1 MKDMTTPIHLLI
13 SPVSSFGLDLQ
24 TVFTFAIMSLVLEP
38 VLSLLGYISTNAAK
52 RPIHTIV
59 CISVLATT
67 AYFSILDLSIPNSI
81 NTLSTSFYHDGSH
94 TLNNASEWVR
104 IDNPAEYPD
113 ALHLASARLVFAGI
127 SSASVPDI
135 PFTTNCEG
143 VYEKDLLIPFNQ
155 LDSWV
160 DSVSEV
166 KAVSSIE
173 SQEDV
178 WRLRKS
184 FSWALWVKWNFTRL
198 MDLIHAT
205 ETFDLAVVGIAYLAM
220 HYTFISLYISMQR
233 LGSTFWLATSIM
245 LSSTFAFMFAFVT
258 SFYLGVPVSIVT
270 LSEGLP
276 FLVVTIGFGNK
287 IRLTDIVLQTFNTRK
302 PGSSIKDLISGVI
315 VTEGKFILRDY
326 AIEIIALIGGAS
338 CGVNGLWQFC
348 FLSVWIL
355 IYDLLMVVTFHSAIL
370 SIKIEIA
377 KIKRNEA
384 IRDALEEDGVS
395 QKVAESVAHSQ
406 SDEKKSNYSVTV
418 FKVLMVSCFVL
429 LNAVQ
434 LTNYPINAATFKA
447 PSNSLS
453 ESIVRQVPQ
462 SAGGTVVTILP
473 AFIFEH
479 ARLSARFED
488 SIILFLR
495 RWTETIGDPLI
506 SKFVVIVLALSVGLN
521 AYLFNAAR
529 EPTVKIV
536 EKIVEIEKKI
546 PIIIERTSAS
556 ASDSDE
562 NSEDADD
569 MIEMKSS
576 VKSKPPASK
585 RTLDESALFLKAG
598 NAKLLETEEL
608 VNLAVS
614 GKLPL
619 YALEKHLGDTTRAVA
634 VRRAAVSRLSIT
646 KNLENSLLPYEHYDF
661 DRVLGAC
668 CENVVG
674 YVPIP
679 VGVAG
684 PMTID
689 GKSYYLPMATTE
701 GCLVASTMRGC
712 KAMNAGG
719 GVTTVL
725 TNDGMTR
732 GPCVSFA
739 SLTRAGEAKIWL
751 DSEEGQR
758 TIKKA
763 FNSTSRFARLQHI
776 KTAMAGTLLFIRF
789 TTTTGDAMGM
799 NMISKGVEYSLKYM
813 VEECGFEDMEIISVS
828 GNYCTDKKPA
838 SINWIEG
845 RGKSVVAEAI
855 VPGHIV
861 RSVLK
866 SDVDAM
872 VELNISKNLIGSAMA
887 GSIGGFN
894 AQASNLVTA
903 IYLAT
908 GQDPAQN
915 VESSNCITLMKNVDG
930 NLHISVSMPSIEVG
944 TIGGGTILEP
954 QGAMLDL
961 LGVRGPHP
969 TSPGANSRQ
978 LARIVAAGVLAAE
991 LSLCAALAAGHLVQ
1005 SHMTHNRSKAPTPA
1019 VASNADLKRLADG
1032 SKICIKS

>member
-1 MKDMTTPIHLLI
+1 M
-13 SPVSSFGLDLQ
+13 SF
-24 TVFTFAIMSLVLEP
+24 VLNP

-67 AYFSILDLSIPNSI
+67 AYFSILDLSIPTSI
-81 NTLSTSFYHDGSH
+81 NTLSTSFYHDGTSP
-94 TLNNASEWVR
+94 LANASEWIKVE
-104 IDNPAEYPD
+104 NPTDYPD
-113 ALHLASARLVFAGI
+113 ANHLVSARLIFAGI
-127 SSASVPDI
+127 SSATVPTVPYTSHGD
-135 PFTTNCEG
+135 G
-143 VYEKDLLIPFNQ
+143 LYEKDLLIPFDQ
-155 LDSWV
+155 LNSWV
-160 DSVSEV
+160 DSVSELKV
-166 KAVSSIE
+166 P
-173 SQEDV
+173 SQTEALDDI

-205 ETFDLAVVGIAYLAM
+205 ETFDLAVVGIAYVAM

-233 LGSTFWLATSIM
+233 LGSKFWLATSIM

-287 IRLTDIVLQTFNTRK
+287 IRLTDIALQTFNARNR
-302 PGSSIKDLISGVI
+302 GSSVNDLVSGVI
-315 VTEGKFILRDY
+315 ATEGKTIMRDY

-355 IYDLLMVVTFHSAIL
+355 FYDLLMMTTFHAAIL
-370 SIKIEIA
+370 SIKVEIG

-395 QKVAESVAHSQ
+395 QKVAESVVHAQ
-406 SDEKKSNYSVTV
+406 SSEKKTNYSVTV

-447 PSNSLS
+447 SSNSLS
-453 ESIVRQVPQ
+453 ENIVSHVPQ
-462 SAGGTVVTILP
+462 TSAGTVVTILP
-473 AFIFEH
+473 AFVFEH

-506 SKFVVIVLALSVGLN
+506 SKFIVIVLALSVGLN
-521 AYLFNAAR
+521 AYLFKVAR

-536 EKIVEIEKKI
+536 EKIITIEKKI

-556 ASDSDE
+556 GSDSDD
-562 NSEDADD
+562 NSEEADG
-569 MIEMKSS
+569 IITMKAAPKAKVNA
-576 VKSKPPASK
+576 VKRS
-585 RTLDESALFLKAG
+585 LDESALFLKSG
-598 NAKLLETEEL
+598 NAKLLENEEL
-608 VNLAVS
+608 VNLS
-614 GKLPL
+614 ITGKLPL

-634 VRRAAVSRLSIT
+634 VRRSVVSRLSET
-646 KNLENSLLPYEHYDF
+646 KNLESSLLPYEHYDF
-661 DRVLGAC
+661 DRVMGAC
-668 CENVVG
+668 CENVIG
-674 YVPIP
+674 YIPLP

-684 PMTID
+684 PLIID
-689 GKSYYLPMATTE
+689 DKPYYIPMATTE

-739 SLTRAGEAKIWL
+739 SLKRAGQAKMWL

-758 TIKKA
+758 VIKKA
-763 FNSTSRFARLQHI
+763 FNSTSRFARLQHT
-776 KTAMAGTLLFIRF
+776 KTALAGTLLFIRF

-813 VEECGFEDMEIISVS
+813 VEECGFDDMEVISVS

-838 SINWIEG
+838 AINWIEG
-845 RGKSVVAEAI
+845 RGKSVVAAAI

-866 SDVDAM
+866 SDVDAL

-887 GSIGGFN
+887 GSVGGFN
-894 AQASNLVTA
+894 AQAANLVTA
-903 IYLAT
+903 IFLAT

-915 VESSNCITLMKNVDG
+915 VESSNCITLMKNIDG

-961 LGVRGPHP
+961 LGVRGPHT
-969 TSPGANSRQ
+969 TSPGENARQ
-978 LARIVAAGVLAAE
+978 LAKIVAAGVLAAE
-991 LSLCAALAAGHLVQ
+991 LSLGAALAAGHLVQ
-1005 SHMTHNRSKAPTPA
+1005 SHMTHNRSKAPTPS
-1019 VASNADLKRLADG
+1019 VTSTADLKRLTEG
-1032 SKICIKS
+1032 SQICIKS

>member
-1 MKDMTTPIHLLI
+1 
-13 SPVSSFGLDLQ
+13 
-24 TVFTFAIMSLVLEP
+24 MSLALKP
-38 VLSLLGYISTNAAK
+38 LLSLLGYISTIAAK

-67 AYFSILDLSIPNSI
+67 AYFSILDLSIPTSV
-81 NTLSTSFYHDGSH
+81 NTLSTSFYHDGTSSF
-94 TLNNASEWVR
+94 TNTSEWTL
-104 IDNPAEYPD
+104 IQSPTDYPEAE
-113 ALHLASARLVFAGI
+113 HLVSAKLIFAGI
-127 SSASVPDI
+127 SSAVVPQVPNTLPSDSL
-135 PFTTNCEG
+135 
-143 VYEKDLLIPFNQ
+143 YEKDLLVPFSQ
-155 LDSWV
+155 LNSWV
-160 DSVSEV
+160 DTVSELKV
-166 KAVSSIE
+166 ASTSDAPDEI
-173 SQEDV
+173 

-205 ETFDLAVVGIAYLAM
+205 ETFDLAVVGIAYVAM
-220 HYTFISLYISMQR
+220 HYTFISLYISMRR
-233 LGSTFWLATSIM
+233 LGSKFWLATSIL

-287 IRLTDIVLQTFNTRK
+287 IRLTDITLQAFNNRT
-302 PGSSIKDLISGVI
+302 PGSSVEQMVSGVI
-315 VTEGKFILRDY
+315 ATEGKNILRDY
-326 AIEIIALIGGAS
+326 AIQIIALIGGAS

-355 IYDLLMVVTFHSAIL
+355 IYDLIIMLTFHAAIL
-370 SIKIEIA
+370 SIKVEIG

-395 QKVAESVAHSQ
+395 QQVAESVAHSQ
-406 SDEKKSNYSVTV
+406 VDESKTNYSVSV
-418 FKVLMVSCFVL
+418 FKVLMVSCFIL

-434 LTNYPINAATFKA
+434 LTNYPINAATFKT
-447 PSNSLS
+447 SSFTLS
-453 ESIVRQVPQ
+453 EVIVNQVHPFET
-462 SAGGTVVTILP
+462 GTVITVLP
-473 AFIFEH
+473 AFVFEH

-488 SIILFLR
+488 SIIVFLR

-506 SKFVVIVLALSVGLN
+506 SKFIVIVLALSVGLN

-529 EPTVKIV
+529 EPTVKVV
-536 EKIVEIEKKI
+536 ERIIEKKV

-556 ASDSDE
+556 GSDSDGSDGDDVIE
-562 NSEDADD
+562 IKATNKSAKPTGIKRSLED
-569 MIEMKSS
+569 
-576 VKSKPPASK
+576 
-585 RTLDESALFLKAG
+585 SALFLKSG
-598 NAKLLETEEL
+598 NAKLLEDEEL
-608 VNLAVS
+608 INLSVS

-619 YALEKHLGDTTRAVA
+619 YALEKHLGDTTRAVFI
-634 VRRAAVSRLSIT
+634 RRAVVSRLSET
-646 KNLENSLLPYEHYDF
+646 KNLESSLLPYEHYDF

-674 YVPIP
+674 YIPLP

-684 PMTID
+684 PLIID
-689 GKSYYLPMATTE
+689 GKPYFLPMATTE

-732 GPCVSFA
+732 GPCVSFS
-739 SLTRAGEAKIWL
+739 SLLRAGEAKIWL

-776 KTAMAGTLLFIRF
+776 KTAIAGTLLFIRF

-813 VEECGFEDMEIISVS
+813 VEECGFEDMEVISVS

-838 SINWIEG
+838 AINWIEG

-855 VPGHIV
+855 VPGHVV

-887 GSIGGFN
+887 GSVGGFN
-894 AQASNLVTA
+894 AQAANLVTA
-903 IYLAT
+903 LFLAT

-915 VESSNCITLMKNVDG
+915 VESSNCITLMKAVDG

-969 TSPGANSRQ
+969 TSPGENARQ
-978 LARIVAAGVLAAE
+978 LSKIIASAVLAAE
-991 LSLCAALAAGHLVQ
+991 LSLAAALAAGHLVQ
-1005 SHMTHNRSKAPTPA
+1005 SHMIHNRSKAPTPS
-1019 VASNADLKRLADG
+1019 VASTVDLNRLTDG

>member
-1 MKDMTTPIHLLI
+1 
-13 SPVSSFGLDLQ
+13 
-24 TVFTFAIMSLVLEP
+24 MSLVLKP

-67 AYFSILDLSIPNSI
+67 AYFSILDLSVPTSV
-81 NTLSTSFYHDGSH
+81 NTLSTSFYHDGNSSL
-94 TLNNASEWVR
+94 TNTSKWIK
-104 IDNPAEYPD
+104 IDNPIDFPEAD
-113 ALHLASARLVFAGI
+113 HFVSARLIFAGI
-127 SSASVPDI
+127 SSASVPNV
-135 PFTTNCEG
+135 PYTTDG
-143 VYEKDLLIPFNQ
+143 DGLYEKDLLIPFSELNA
-155 LDSWV
+155 WV
-160 DSVSEV
+160 DSVSELKV
-166 KAVSSIE
+166 ASSTE
-173 SQEDV
+173 AQEDI

-233 LGSTFWLATSIM
+233 LGSKFWLATSIM

-287 IRLTDIVLQTFNTRK
+287 IRLTDIALQTFNNRK
-302 PGSSIKDLISGVI
+302 TGSSIDDLVAGVI
-315 VTEGKFILRDY
+315 STEGKTIMRDY

-355 IYDLLMVVTFHSAIL
+355 IYDLLMMATFHAAIL
-370 SIKIEIA
+370 SIKVEIGM
-377 KIKRNEA
+377 IKRNED

-395 QKVAESVAHSQ
+395 QQVAESVAHSQ
-406 SDEKKSNYSVTV
+406 EDNFSHISQKKTNYSVTV

-434 LTNYPINAATFKA
+434 LTNYPINAATFKTSA
-447 PSNSLS
+447 NPLS
-453 ESIVRQVPQ
+453 EAVVSQVPKNP
-462 SAGGTVVTILP
+462 AGTVITLLP
-473 AFIFEH
+473 AFVFEH

-506 SKFVVIVLALSVGLN
+506 SKFIVIVLALSVGLN

-529 EPTVKIV
+529 EPTVKVV
-536 EKIVEIEKKI
+536 EKIIEIEKKV
-546 PIIIERTSAS
+546 PFIIEKTSAS
-556 ASDSDE
+556 ESDSDD

-569 MIEMKSS
+569 MIEIKPTRK
-576 VKSKPPASK
+576 VKPVT
-585 RTLDESALFLKAG
+585 RTMDESAHFLKTG
-598 NAKLLETEEL
+598 NAKLLENEEL
-608 VNLAVS
+608 VSLAVS

-634 VRRAAVSRLSIT
+634 VRRAVVSRLSDT
-646 KNLENSLLPYEHYDF
+646 KNLENSKLPYLHYDF

-674 YVPIP
+674 YVPLP
-679 VGVAG
+679 VGIAG
-684 PMTID
+684 PIIID
-689 GKSYYLPMATTE
+689 GKPYYIPMATTE

-712 KAMNAGG
+712 KATNAGG

-732 GPCVSFA
+732 GPCVSFS
-739 SLTRAGEAKIWL
+739 SLTRAGQAKIWL
-751 DSEEGQR
+751 DSEDGQR

-776 KTAMAGTLLFIRF
+776 KTALAGTLLFIRF

-799 NMISKGVEYSLKYM
+799 NMISKGVEHSLKYM
-813 VEECGFEDMEIISVS
+813 VEECGFEDMEVISVS

-838 SINWIEG
+838 AINWIEG

-866 SDVDAM
+866 SDVDAL

-887 GSIGGFN
+887 GSVGGFN
-894 AQASNLVTA
+894 AHAANLLTA
-903 IYLAT
+903 VYLAT

-944 TIGGGTILEP
+944 TIGGGTVLEP

-969 TSPGANSRQ
+969 TSPGENSRQ
-978 LARIVAAGVLAAE
+978 LAKIIAAGVLAAE
-991 LSLCAALAAGHLVQ
+991 LSLCSALAAGHLVQ
-1005 SHMTHNRSKAPTPA
+1005 SHMTHNRSKAPTPSP
-1019 VASNADLKRLADG
+1019 ASTADLKRLSEG

>member
-1 MKDMTTPIHLLI
+1 
-13 SPVSSFGLDLQ
+13 
-24 TVFTFAIMSLVLEP
+24 MSLVLQP

-67 AYFSILDLSIPNSI
+67 AYFSILDLSIPTSV
-81 NTLSTSFYHDGSH
+81 NTLSTNFYHDGSASF
-94 TLNNASEWVR
+94 TNTSDWVLIESASEY
-104 IDNPAEYPD
+104 PEAE
-113 ALHLASARLVFAGI
+113 HLVSAKLVFAGI
-127 SSASVPDI
+127 SNAVVPQI
-135 PFTTNCEG
+135 PYTVPGES
-143 VYEKDLLIPFNQ
+143 VYEKDMLVPFDELN
-155 LDSWV
+155 SWV
-160 DSVSEV
+160 KSVSEIKV
-166 KAVSSIE
+166 E
-173 SQEDV
+173 STSGSADDV

-184 FSWALWVKWNFTRL
+184 FSWALWMKWNFTRL

-220 HYTFISLYISMQR
+220 HYTFISLYISMRR
-233 LGSTFWLATSIM
+233 LGSNFWLATSIM

-287 IRLTDIVLQTFNTRK
+287 IRLTDISLQTYNSRTA
-302 PGSSIKDLISGVI
+302 GSSIEHLVSGVI
-315 VTEGKFILRDY
+315 ATEGKTIMRDY
-326 AIEIIALIGGAS
+326 AIQIIALIGGAS

-355 IYDLLMVVTFHSAIL
+355 IYDLLMMLTFHAAIL
-370 SIKIEIA
+370 SIKVEIG

-395 QKVAESVAHSQ
+395 QQVAESVAHSNET
-406 SDEKKSNYSVTV
+406 EKKTNYSVSV

-434 LTNYPINAATFKA
+434 LTNYPL
-447 PSNSLS
+447 NSSSVKLS
-453 ESIVRQVPQ
+453 SSTLSDVIVNQIPA
-462 SAGGTVVTILP
+462 SPTGTVITVLP
-473 AFIFEH
+473 AFVFEH

-488 SIILFLR
+488 SIVLLLR
-495 RWTETIGDPLI
+495 KWTETIGDPLI
-506 SKFVVIVLALSVGLN
+506 SKFIFIGLALSVGLN
-521 AYLFNAAR
+521 AFLFNAAR
-529 EPTVKIV
+529 EPTVKVVERIV
-536 EKIVEIEKKI
+536 EKKI

-556 ASDSDE
+556 GSDSDA
-562 NSEDADD
+562 SDGDDAL
-569 MIEMKSS
+569 EMKPQAK
-576 VKSKPPASK
+576 KSTATT
-585 RTLDESALFLKAG
+585 RTLDESALFLKNG
-598 NAKLLETEEL
+598 NAKILEDEEL
-608 VNLAVS
+608 INLSVS

-619 YALEKHLGDTTRAVA
+619 YALEKHLGDTTRAVFI
-634 VRRAAVSRLSIT
+634 RRAVVSRLSDT
-646 KNLENSLLPYEHYDF
+646 KNLEDSLLPYQHYDY

-668 CENVVG
+668 CENVIG
-674 YVPIP
+674 YIPLP

-684 PMTID
+684 PLTID

-763 FNSTSRFARLQHI
+763 FNSTSRFARLQNI
-776 KTAMAGTLLFIRF
+776 KTAIAGTLLFIRF

-813 VEECGFEDMEIISVS
+813 SEECGFEDMDVISVS

-838 SINWIEG
+838 AINWIEG
-845 RGKSVVAEAI
+845 RGKSVVAAAV

-872 VELNISKNLIGSAMA
+872 VELNVSKNLVGSAMA
-887 GSIGGFN
+887 GSVGGFN
-894 AQASNLVTA
+894 AQAANLVTA
-903 IYLAT
+903 VFLAT

-915 VESSNCITLMKNVDG
+915 VESSNCITLMKAVDG
-930 NLHISVSMPSIEVG
+930 DLHISVSMPSIEVG

-954 QGAMLDL
+954 QGSMLDL
-961 LGVRGPHP
+961 LGVRGPHA
-969 TSPGANSRQ
+969 TSPGQNSRQ
-978 LARIVAAGVLAAE
+978 LAKIVAATVLAAE
-991 LSLCAALAAGHLVQ
+991 LSLGAALAAGHLVQ
-1005 SHMTHNRSKAPTPA
+1005 SHMIHNRSKAPTPS
-1019 VASNADLKRLADG
+1019 VASTADLNRLADG